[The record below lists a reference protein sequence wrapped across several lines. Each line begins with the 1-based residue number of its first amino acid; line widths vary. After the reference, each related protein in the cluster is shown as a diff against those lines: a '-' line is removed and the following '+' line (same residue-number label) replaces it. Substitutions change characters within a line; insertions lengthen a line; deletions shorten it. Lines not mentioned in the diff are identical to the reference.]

1 MSWPTVAIG
10 DIASLLRNGMSIKQ
24 TPDAGGLP
32 ITRIETIASGIV
44 NLSRCGYAGLDRE
57 ACAGW
62 LLQEGDILISHINS
76 MAHLGKCAI
85 YEKRGIEVVHGMNLL
100 NFRVDPRV
108 AHPRYILHAL
118 RSKQFIAQISTI
130 VKKSVNQASFNIST
144 FKGLEIPLPPLE
156 EQRRI
161 AAILDVVDE
170 LCRKRQRALHCL
182 SQLGQAIFIEMFG
195 DLLLSNEQAV
205 ALGEVCDVRDGTHD
219 SPKYVDAGFP
229 LLTSKNFSSGSIDY
243 TGAKLIAEADF
254 TNINKRSRVDKGDIV
269 MPMIGTIGGPVIV
282 DFDPDFAIKNV
293 ALIKFTDSPMN
304 PEFIREALDG
314 RLFRSHVASLGRGG
328 TQKFIS
334 LGDIRCFKIP
344 LPSVSQ
350 QNLFARR
357 VCRLRAERAR
367 HSQALKISEA
377 LFSSLQYRALSGEL
391 EASRLK
397 DADL

>member
-1 MSWPTVAIG
+1 LHAI
-10 DIASLLRNGMSIKQ
+10 
-24 TPDAGGLP
+24 
-32 ITRIETIASGIV
+32 
-44 NLSRCGYAGLDRE
+44 LSRAKE
-57 ACAGW
+57 I
-62 LLQEGDILISHINS
+62 QSH
-76 MAHLGKCAI
+76 GKGATVQGITIERLRAI
-85 YEKRGIEVVHGMNLL
+85 
-100 NFRVDPRV
+100 
-108 AHPRYILHAL
+108 
-118 RSKQFIAQISTI
+118 Q
-130 VKKSVNQASFNIST
+130 
-144 FKGLEIPLPPLE
+144 IPLPPLE

-243 TGAKLIAEADF
+243 TGAKLIAEGDF

-328 TQKFIS
+328 TQKFVS

-397 DADL
+397 DADS